1 MVRLRNT
8 VVIDSN
14 PDAVWEVLG
23 DLAAT
28 TEWLPGTVAARMD
41 DDVRTCTTADGF
53 DIRERITDYSPERRS
68 YRFEHLALPVPVRD
82 SGGTFS
88 VELAAAGGAEVVL
101 ETSFEALDPAQEEQV
116 ARMMDGAL
124 GQALQSL
131 KRRVEQGMRWTD
143 EPEPR

>member
-1 MVRLRNT
+1 MARLRNT
-8 VVIDSN
+8 VGIDAT

-28 TEWLPGTVAARMD
+28 TEWLPGTIAARMD

-82 SGGTFS
+82 SRGAFT
-88 VELAAAGGAEVVL
+88 VEPAEEGRAEVVL
-101 ETSFEALDPAQEEQV
+101 ETSFEALEPAQEKQV
-116 ARMMDGAL
+116 AQMMDGAL
-124 GQALQSL
+124 RQALESL
-131 KRRVEQGMRWTD
+131 RRRVEQGAHWRD
-143 EPEPR
+143 AS